1 MHLMPHIN
9 PFKQL
14 PAGTRLSIVVGFLF
28 CGLVVVSLVYIFQGL
43 EKLENDSARASE
55 WNAERVFNEFEKFMS
70 VMEQHERYEGLL
82 PQNEK
87 YIRKLELMR
96 PLGMKLKKQFTI
108 LKNEVEKAANF
119 NDLYHAYVFRQM
131 PDYPNVHQNLLN
143 ELRALQPTVFGL
155 TEAGS
160 RFFVRGSGYH
170 DLDIRLKP
178 FLQKLSLVAAVASQR
193 QLEYERDRTDRILKL
208 SRYVLIVALL
218 SVLVG
223 LALLIVFTGRT
234 RARQKVI
241 QLENEV
247 NLEIMDQLTIG
258 MAFYDH
264 NHKLVRANQAY
275 RDLYQYP
282 SELTEPGNE
291 LEAVIRYDVAH
302 AMYGD
307 VDDVDT
313 FVKSRLYAISSLH
326 HGAKPE
332 VSDQLLPDD
341 RIIEIQMLGL
351 STGGVWGIYTDVTEK
366 RRAQQQQEE
375 RIEELENQMGL
386 ETLEHVDVGISII
399 GADLKVV
406 HNNSVV
412 SEMYGF
418 PESMTQPGQ
427 PFERILLTLAEW
439 GVYGDGDPEGLVSDL
454 TQSFSGPW
462 TEWRDDLELPGG
474 KVIDVRTHKLSG
486 GGLAYIHTDVT
497 KERQA
502 QRLIEVT
509 DKVTGLPTFEYLQQ
523 QFAEILEDAK
533 KNSSEFYG
541 IRIKVDRFQAIN
553 EIYGIETGDLLLR
566 QIAVRLKDVIPD
578 GAILTRGQGNEFFLT
593 EACNQSQVAAES
605 SVLILQDVMKD
616 SFPLELDHGET
627 MEEMSFTASAG
638 VVLYPK
644 DGSEIGELLTKSQ
657 LALQYAAQQGNSY
670 RYFDWRAARRKVS
683 RDVIRLEADL
693 RVALEKDQFELHYQP
708 QVDLETGRLTG
719 IEALIRWR
727 RPGSG
732 DGSDSQVVS
741 PDDFIPVA
749 EDTGLI
755 IPIGHWVVKEAC
767 RQAKLWQEEG
777 YPPVTMSVNIS
788 VVEFRQQ
795 DLVERIQEVLGE
807 TGLAAEWLELEV
819 TESIVADDIERIT
832 KVLDELKVLGIG
844 VAIDDFG
851 TGYSSL
857 SYLTRLPFDKLKI
870 DQSFVRNTDRQNWAI
885 VRAVVQLARS
895 LELKIVAEGVETMES
910 MHQLRDLGCHIG
922 QGYYFSRPVPATE
935 FVEYLEENQNQHPNS
950 APTESRKIFRVGL
963 PTDYGLSYLNS
974 SLAEFRQVHTDV
986 PLRIRCDLSEQLVE
1000 SLVLGELDTVVAIA
1014 HEANEDQLSATW
1026 EVKPIWVASLDL
1038 TLNDGEAVPLIVH
1051 PEGCEYRKRMVECLN
1066 AAERAWYV
1074 SYQSPDLASLQEA
1087 VVNGMG
1093 VSALTRLTLDER
1105 MRILDVDQ
1113 GFPALRKLTVG
1124 LYTANE
1130 SQSGDEADLINDW
1143 LSESLTRHRH

>member
-1 MHLMPHIN
+1 
-9 PFKQL
+9 
-14 PAGTRLSIVVGFLF
+14 
-28 CGLVVVSLVYIFQGL
+28 LVYIFQGL

-87 YIRKLELMR
+87 MRKLELMR

-119 NDLYHAYVFRQM
+119 NNLYHAYVFRQM

-332 VSDQLLPDD
+332 VRDQLLPDD

-566 QIAVRLKDVIPD
+566 QIAIRLKDVIPD

-605 SVLILQDVMKD
+605 SVLILQEVMKD

-950 APTESRKIFRVGL
+950 VPTESRKIFRVGL

>member
-55 WNAERVFNEFEKFMS
+55 WNAERVFNEFEKFMT

-119 NDLYHAYVFRQM
+119 NNLYHAYVFRQM

-332 VSDQLLPDD
+332 VRDQLLPDD

-566 QIAVRLKDVIPD
+566 QIAIRLKDVIPD

-605 SVLILQDVMKD
+605 SVLILQEVMKD

>member
-1 MHLMPHIN
+1 MPHIN

-55 WNAERVFNEFEKFMS
+55 WNAERVFNEFEKFMT

-119 NDLYHAYVFRQM
+119 NNLYHAYVFRQM

-193 QLEYERDRTDRILKL
+193 QLEYERERTDRILKL

-223 LALLIVFTGRT
+223 LALLIVFAGRT

-313 FVKSRLYAISSLH
+313 FVKSRLHAISSLH
-326 HGAKPE
+326 HGSKPE
-332 VSDQLLPDD
+332 VRDQLLPDD

-418 PESMTQPGQ
+418 PESITQPGQ

-502 QRLIEVT
+502 QRLIAIT
-509 DKVTGLPTFEYLQQ
+509 DKVTGLPTFEYLEQ

-566 QIAVRLKDVIPD
+566 QIAIRLKDVIPD

-593 EACNQSQVAAES
+593 EACNQSQVSAES
-605 SVLILQDVMKD
+605 SVLILQEVMKD

-644 DGSEIGELLTKSQ
+644 DGSETGELLTKSQ

-922 QGYYFSRPVPATE
+922 QGYYFSRPVPAAE

-950 APTESRKIFRVGL
+950 APTESKKIFRVGL

-974 SLAEFRQVHTDV
+974 RLAEFRQVHTDV

-1014 HEANEDQLSATW
+1014 HEANEDQLTATW

-1143 LSESLTRHRH
+1143 LSESLTRQRH